1 MDHPPVG
8 ILILKMKEPMFPR
21 RRIDPR
27 SLMRSVHPG
36 RTLGHHYP
44 LRVWPIGIVRP
55 EDQLPAGRDAA
66 GGSEYIIVSP
76 EAVELRPFHRRLGTV
91 PVKDNPARCEQRSAV
106 RRHRRHE
113 EYALMAC
120 PAPRAAERE
129 PCLAVFVPQWAGI
142 DEAFCLQQPYRRL
155 PVSSRIRCL
164 DHEYAPVGVSAE
176 DIEFPVVV
184 SYGRCPH
191 TVPVLRHTPP
201 LLSPR
206 HRGAVSPQ
214 SVPEHLPGPLI
225 GPVRPRVIPE
235 CRPDQLPVHKVCR
248 MQDLQPRE
256 GTEGR

>member
-1 MDHPPVG
+1 
-8 ILILKMKEPMFPR
+8 
-21 RRIDPR
+21 
-27 SLMRSVHPG
+27 
-36 RTLGHHYP
+36 
-44 LRVWPIGIVRP
+44 
-55 EDQLPAGRDAA
+55 
-66 GGSEYIIVSP
+66 
-76 EAVELRPFHRRLGTV
+76 
-91 PVKDNPARCEQRSAV
+91 
-106 RRHRRHE
+106 
-113 EYALMAC
+113 MAC

-129 PCLAVFVPQWAGI
+129 PGLSVFVPQWAGI
-142 DEAFCLQQPYRRL
+142 YEAFCLQQPYRRL
-155 PVSSRIRCL
+155 PVSSRVRCL

-191 TVPVLRHTPP
+191 PVPVLRHTPP

-256 GTEGR
+256 GTEGRGCHIIVLPHPADVRIGIVRIDNGVDIVCPPVGVPVSSGILPVTRYIRPCHQEHQGHYCRLQVSASCLHILLQYRLIGKCSRFCR